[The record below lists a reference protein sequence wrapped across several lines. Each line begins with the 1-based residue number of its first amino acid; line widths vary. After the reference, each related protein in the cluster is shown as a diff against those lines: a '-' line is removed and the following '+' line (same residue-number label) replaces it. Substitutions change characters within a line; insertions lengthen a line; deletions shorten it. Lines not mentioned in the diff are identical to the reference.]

1 MSYTNS
7 RSGWVRLSTGT
18 IVYLVADSLGSV
30 RGAVASSGS
39 LSGSVDYDAWG
50 NPETAGGLSSYTPFG
65 FAGAYTDP
73 SGMVYLI
80 GRYYDPQTGQFLSVD
95 PLVRQTKQPYLYA
108 ADNPVKYSDPTGLT
122 WYLWTEQWLE
132 SGSVWTARGSVRSR
146 SGYSTEAMIEVT
158 GASSTPLYAV
168 INDNDPGSTLHRYHG
183 GNAPFE
189 NGYNSVGDASSI
201 TANITN
207 YTFITEV
214 INKFA
219 YAKGELGNTLTLNLT
234 FSIEGYVGIYLF
246 GFLVPGLA
254 RLDIFHN

>member
-95 PLVRQTKQPYLYA
+95 SLVNETGQPYAYTGDDPVNGIDPLGLCWPSFECGVEHAIGGAATSAWNASGGQVVHYVDQHGTAIGLIVAGVVVVAGATVLTGGLADAAFLA
-108 ADNPVKYSDPTGLT
+108 ADAAAEEGAAASLEFNMTILAHGAFVFGPGLLAGGFGLASIGYGA
-122 WYLWTEQWLE
+122 WQLA
-132 SGSVWTARGSVRSR
+132 TARSVALPRCPS
-146 SGYSTEAMIEVT
+146 
-158 GASSTPLYAV
+158 
-168 INDNDPGSTLHRYHG
+168 
-183 GNAPFE
+183 
-189 NGYNSVGDASSI
+189 
-201 TANITN
+201 
-207 YTFITEV
+207 
-214 INKFA
+214 
-219 YAKGELGNTLTLNLT
+219 
-234 FSIEGYVGIYLF
+234 
-246 GFLVPGLA
+246 
-254 RLDIFHN
+254 